1 MSEHALQY
9 ERQLQISTEAP
20 SIEADLRASSQKA
33 MILCLGGKGGV
44 GKTTAATQI
53 ADLGAE
59 ANNVLAIDA
68 DTGNEHF
75 FQAFMRDDK
84 QRNDI
89 FIQRQPE
96 IRAIKRRLRAED
108 HVGRIDPTAC
118 QDMLEV
124 VLEAPER
131 IVVTDFPAGDTATT
145 QRCAEI
151 IVETCRDAN
160 VRLITIVVVGAM
172 DPTAISV
179 LTDLYPLL
187 KDCDRAVVARNTAQA
202 VNFHALDASSIFAQI
217 NALPNFRT
225 TEIEKI
231 GERLVE
237 AHRVYNIP
245 WHELAT
251 TAPMRIR
258 VEARRL
264 RRNFHAAWRE
274 AVRP

>member
-1 MSEHALQY
+1 MSKHASQH
-9 ERQLQISTEAP
+9 EQQLQISTDAP
-20 SIEADLRASSQKA
+20 SIEADFRASSQRA

-59 ANNVLAIDA
+59 ATNVLATDA

-75 FQAFMRDDK
+75 FKATMREDE
-84 QRNDI
+84 QRNGI
-89 FIQRQPE
+89 FIRRQPE
-96 IRAIKRRLRAED
+96 IHAIKHRLRAED
-108 HVGRIDPTAC
+108 HVGRIDTTALL
-118 QDMLEV
+118 DMLGV
-124 VLEAPER
+124 MLAASER
-131 IVVTDFPAGDTATT
+131 ILVVDFPAGDTPTT
-145 QRCAEI
+145 QLCAEH
-151 IVETCRDAN
+151 IVESCRDAD
-160 VRLITIVVVGAM
+160 VRLIAVVVVGAM

-187 KDCDRAVVARNTAQA
+187 KDCDRAVLARNTAQA
-202 VNFHALDASSIFAQI
+202 VNFQALEASSIFAQI
-217 NALPNFRT
+217 KELPNFRD
-225 TEIEKI
+225 TEMEKI

-245 WHELAT
+245 WRELAT